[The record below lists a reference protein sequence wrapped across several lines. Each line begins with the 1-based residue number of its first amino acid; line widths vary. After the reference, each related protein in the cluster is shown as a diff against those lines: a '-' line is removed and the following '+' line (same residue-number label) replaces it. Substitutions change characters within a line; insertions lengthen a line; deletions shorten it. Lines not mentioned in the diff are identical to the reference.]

1 MTKSGPLPTLCNDP
15 DIESYDYY
23 AVFSQPT

>member
-1 MTKSGPLPTLCNDP
+1 MTKSGPMPTLSNDP